1 MTTFFHTLRRY
12 IMNKNS
18 VLTAKQFSA
27 INMETGRTIWYS
39 RSHSPQHLYPLT
51 EKDYC
56 EAIKYAVQHGVAQTP
71 ILSVSA
77 KDFPYCDFDCIDC
90 LACPSRAWAI
100 KDNHI
105 KYPIIPI
112 DKYKRI
118 LTEISAYSARRGF
131 NTVRF
136 EVCGE
141 GNPDL
146 YKNRIEMLEHA
157 NQNCNMGIVYVST
170 GSQISDK
177 LLDCLVE
184 NAAFIRISFPG
195 ISPEAYRIYANQKA
209 RKDAFTYEDALH
221 LLDKLCNAR
230 AKAGRED
237 SLLIGTRTCIRPLN
251 AGHYDDF
258 IRTIANTGVDVFQGV
273 KVLIPDF
280 ESVKS
285 EFVSPKEVEELIT
298 LKETAY
304 SYGLKDYQIPYDL
317 HNIYNNRALV
327 EKEKPSRCW
336 SSLISPPLYGTNLLC
351 CVLWDRI
358 TDLDYHYGIMEGREG
373 ELEELMHGDRAKFI
387 MKNCPKNCTECCSRK
402 DNIFMENLWRVLKLQ
417 ENLDDVKFITHY

>member
-1 MTTFFHTLRRY
+1 MKKMSY
-12 IMNKNS
+12 KNS
-18 VLTAKQFSA
+18 IITAKQFSA
-27 INMETGRTIWYS
+27 VDMKTGKTIWFS
-39 RSHSPQHLYPLT
+39 RSRSPQHLYPLT
-51 EKDYC
+51 EKNYC
-56 EAIKYAVQHGVAQTP
+56 EAIKYAVQYGLDQMP

-90 LACPSRAWAI
+90 LACPSRRWAVT
-100 KDNHI
+100 DQHI

-112 DKYKRI
+112 DMYKKI
-118 LTEISAYSARRGF
+118 LDEISAYSNRRGF

-146 YKNRIEMLEHA
+146 YKDRIKMLEYA
-157 NQNCNMGIVYVST
+157 NQKCNMGVVYVST
-170 GSQISDK
+170 GSQISDE
-177 LLDCLVE
+177 LLDCLV
-184 NAAFIRISFPG
+184 NNVAFIRISFPG
-195 ISPEAYRIYANQKA
+195 ISPEAYRIYSNQKP
-209 RKDAFTYEDALH
+209 RNKNFSYNDAIH

-258 IRTIANTGVDVFQGV
+258 IHTIANVGVDVFQGV

-280 ESVKS
+280 ESVKN
-285 EFVSPKEVEELIT
+285 ETVSQEVIEELVT
-298 LKETAY
+298 LKETSY
-304 SYGLKDYQIPYDL
+304 SYGLKDYQIPNDL
-317 HNIYNNRALV
+317 NTIYNNRTMV
-327 EKEKPSRCW
+327 EREKPTRCW
-336 SSLISPPLYGTNLLC
+336 SSLISPPLYGTNLMC

-358 TDLDYHYGIMEGREG
+358 TDLNYHYGIMEGKEN
-373 ELEELMHGDRAKFI
+373 ELENLMHGKRAKFI
-387 MKNCPKNCTECCSRK
+387 MENCPKNCTECCSFK
-402 DNIFMENLWRVLKLQ
+402 DNNFMESLWRVLKLH